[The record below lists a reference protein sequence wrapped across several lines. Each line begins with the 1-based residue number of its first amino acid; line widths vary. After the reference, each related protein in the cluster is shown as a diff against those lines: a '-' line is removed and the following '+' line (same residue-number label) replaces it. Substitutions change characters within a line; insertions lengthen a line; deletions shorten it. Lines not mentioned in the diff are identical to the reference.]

1 MIIPDKFSIA
11 GHTVTV
17 KKNARLPSDTHGLWI
32 NSKKTIKLAKFPKG
46 TAQSYIYQVYF
57 HELVHCL
64 CDTIGRTELGED
76 EGFVDAMSEALMQ
89 ALLTSDPK
97 MLKDIDGQEG

>member
-1 MIIPDKFSIA
+1 MLIPDSFCIA

-17 KKNARLPSDTHGLWI
+17 KKDARLPSDTHGLWM

-46 TAQSYIYQVYF
+46 TAQSYIDQVFF

-64 CDTIGRTELGED
+64 CDTIGRIELSED

-89 ALLTSDPK
+89 ALLTSNPK
-97 MLKDIDGQEG
+97 MLKDADDQKI